1 MDAPDIHPADLPLRE
16 LVDPARSALVLVD
29 VTNDF
34 CDHDGHFARTGNDMT
49 LIDALI
55 DPLTRVLEA
64 ARSVGVTV
72 VHIQNTVLA
81 GGASDS
87 GAFMRFKGKIP
98 GGTGAYTVKGTWGWE
113 IYGPFAPEPVELIVE
128 KHRPSAF
135 VGTDLDQLLRVARIE
150 TVIVGGLATEGCVQ
164 STAVDAMFRDY
175 FTVLL
180 EDCVGTYSQELQAAG
195 LAYLRPRVDIV
206 SSADVLESWGVGVGV
221 GVGRSD

>member
-1 MDAPDIHPADLPLRE
+1 MAAPELHPADIPLE
-16 LVDPARSALVLVD
+16 DLVDPARSALVFVD

-34 CDHDGHFARTGNDMT
+34 CHRDGHFARTANDMT

-55 DPLTRVLEA
+55 DPLARVLEA
-64 ARSVGVTV
+64 ARSFGVTI

-87 GAFMRFKGKIP
+87 EAFMRFKGKIP

-113 IYGPFAPEPVELIVE
+113 IFGPFAPQPGELIVE

-135 VGTDLDQLLRVARIE
+135 VGTDLDQLLRVARVE

-180 EDCVGTYSQELQAAG
+180 EDCVGTYSQELHAAG

-206 SSADVLESWGVGVGV
+206 SSAEVLEIWGASG
-221 GVGRSD
+221 GRSR